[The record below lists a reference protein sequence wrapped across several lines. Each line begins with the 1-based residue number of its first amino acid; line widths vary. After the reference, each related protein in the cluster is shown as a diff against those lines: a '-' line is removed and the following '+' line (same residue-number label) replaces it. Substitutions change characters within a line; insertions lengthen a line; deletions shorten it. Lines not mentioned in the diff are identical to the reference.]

1 MCASA
6 IGSFGNTAIKPLDVL
21 SLFHVFN
28 SDAVPGLLL
37 LAVRMWI
44 VLQSQEGGDL
54 AGWAVLQCY
63 VKLEGGIFRC
73 HIYEQ
78 DFSCWILGKTGN
90 ITKSHELLVVVV
102 LSAAFEPSCFGD
114 GVAGKGIG
122 RLLPRRRLRL
132 SLLPWTRPFT
142 LLIISLPLFS
152 IFQV

>member
-90 ITKSHELLVVVV
+90 ITVSWTI
-102 LSAAFEPSCFGD
+102 SSSSAFEPSCFGD

-122 RLLPRRRLRL
+122 RLLPRRRLCL